1 MKELRKGDNKTLNSK
16 LQWQK
21 GYDSDKMKVTGI
33 KHSINEREEWEKAA
47 DSNGM
52 KLSAFV
58 RRCVK
63 YCIENNIDL
72 KDE

>member
-16 LQWQK
+16 LEWQK
-21 GYDSDKMKVTGI
+21 EYDSEKMKVTGI
-33 KHSINEREEWEKAA
+33 KHGISEREKWEREAEK
-47 DSNGM
+47 SGL

-58 RRCVK
+58 RKCVK

-72 KDE
+72 KKE

>member
-16 LQWQK
+16 LEWQK
-21 GYDSDKMKVTGI
+21 EYDSEKMKVTGI
-33 KHSINEREEWEKAA
+33 KHGISEREKWEREAEK
-47 DSNGM
+47 SGL

-58 RRCVK
+58 RKCVK

-72 KDE
+72 KNE